1 MVNETD
7 LIYKN
12 RSRRRRVPP
21 PPKKKFS
28 KYLLG
33 IRNFDSGKLN
43 AIVEYKVSKLR
54 FENDSKEPKKKV

>member
-1 MVNETD
+1 MINETD

-12 RSRRRRVPP
+12 RSRSQ
-21 PPKKKFS
+21 KKKFS
-28 KYLLG
+28 KCLLG
-33 IRNFDSGKLN
+33 IRNFDSSKLN

>member
-1 MVNETD
+1 MK
-7 LIYKN
+7 LISFTKIDQEGEEF
-12 RSRRRRVPP
+12 PLQ
-21 PPKKKFS
+21 KKFS

>member
-1 MVNETD
+1 MINETD

-12 RSRRRRVPP
+12 RSRRRRVPSQ
-21 PPKKKFS
+21 KKFS

>member
-21 PPKKKFS
+21 PKKFS